1 MAQTASIPIYQ
12 GQDFWVP
19 AFEVKI
25 QGRPQGQGVIRDVQ
39 AVTYK
44 DNLEQMD
51 SFEITINNWDADTRK
66 FKYSD
71 QNIFDPGKQLEL
83 WMGYFGKDNM
93 RLMLK
98 GEINTLRPAFPSGGV
113 PTLTIGGLNIL
124 DKFRKEQQSQ
134 VYENMTDAEIAE
146 KIGRERLNIDV
157 VADKPDPEPRYPYVI
172 QDNQLDILFL
182 MERARRIGFDIFVEE
197 KASGGQ
203 SQDSV
208 LRFASSTELRR
219 SVYQLTYRKSLI
231 EFSPELTTAKQV
243 GKVTVNGW
251 NAKTKEKITY
261 TATRAELNVRGAG
274 DSASQGKIDKTVEEK
289 GEIVATKPVSNKD
302 EARALALRLLET
314 NAKDLIK
321 ANASVPGLPDL
332 RAGSVVIVDGV
343 GDRFAGRYFVT
354 GTTHTIADSGYTTQF
369 ECRREEI

>member
-1 MAQTASIPIYQ
+1 MAQAASVPIYQ

-39 AVTYK
+39 SVTYK
-44 DNLEQMD
+44 DNIEQMD
-51 SFEITINNWDADTRK
+51 SFDITVNNWDADKRT

-71 QNIFDPGKQLEL
+71 QNIFDPGKQIEL
-83 WMGYFGKDNM
+83 WMGYFGRDNM

-124 DKFRKEQQSQ
+124 DKFRKAQQSQ
-134 VYENMTDAEIAE
+134 IYENMTDAEIAA
-146 KIGRERLNIDV
+146 KIGQERLNIEV
-157 VADKPDPEPRYPYVI
+157 VADNPNPEPRYPYVI

-197 KASGGQ
+197 KASGGE
-203 SQDSV
+203 SQESV

-231 EFSPELTTAKQV
+231 EFSPELSTARQV

-261 TATRAELNVRGAG
+261 TATRSELTVRGAG
-274 DSASQGKIDKTVEEK
+274 DAASQDKIDKTVEEK

-321 ANASVPGLPDL
+321 ATGSVPGLPDL
-332 RAGSVVIVDGV
+332 RAGSVVMIDGV

-354 GTTHTIADSGYTTQF
+354 ATTHAIADSGYTTQF